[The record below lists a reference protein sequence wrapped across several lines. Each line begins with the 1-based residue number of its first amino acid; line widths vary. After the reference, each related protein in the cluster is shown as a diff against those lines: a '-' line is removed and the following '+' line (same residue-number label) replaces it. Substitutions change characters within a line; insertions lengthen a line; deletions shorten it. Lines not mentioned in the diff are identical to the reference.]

1 MLVPD
6 TPPPADPGA
15 GYLREKLR
23 ESKESAAHL
32 DVLLRETLKSKKS
45 PAEKQAGFYG
55 PICDAVGR
63 TGVQVYTDGSCF
75 NNGTPHARAGAGVY
89 FGPGNKNNASLRVPG
104 EQSNNRG
111 ELFAILYS
119 LSSAESDKSLTIY
132 SDSQHSIRSIVYWAP
147 NRAEAGWNCANA
159 DILQDIVSWIK
170 FRTAPLRFIYVKAH
184 AGNSHNE
191 AADAAAKAGA

>member
-1 MLVPD
+1 M
-6 TPPPADPGA
+6 
-15 GYLREKLR
+15 
-23 ESKESAAHL
+23 
-32 DVLLRETLKSKKS
+32 
-45 PAEKQAGFYG
+45 FYG

-89 FGPGNKNNASLRVPG
+89 SGPGNKNNASLRVPG
-104 EQSNNRG
+104 EQSNNCG

-119 LSSAESDKSLTIY
+119 LSSAEPDKSLTIY
-132 SDSQHSIRSIVYWAP
+132 SDSQHSIRSIIYWAP